1 MQANKEEGEIIAHQ
15 EKYWSRFASTY
26 VNDQEYVVGRD
37 ILQLLIQRLSKERDL
52 GDVIEFGC
60 GTGYFTQTIAKN
72 AKHVIATDLSDEML
86 EKARISLREFQNV
99 TIQKVNCEDTFF
111 PSGRFDTVFMA
122 NLLHV
127 VVNPIKTLQE
137 SHQILRDRGLLLVVD
152 FTGYSM
158 KWFEKT
164 KLGIRYLM
172 KWGMPPRH
180 AQNNLSPEK
189 ITSFVEN
196 VDFIV
201 EEVQTIGD
209 KVKALYLRAKK

>member
-1 MQANKEEGEIIAHQ
+1 M
-15 EKYWSRFASTY
+15 
-26 VNDQEYVVGRD
+26 
-37 ILQLLIQRLSKERDL
+37 

-60 GTGYFTQTIAKN
+60 GTGYFTQVIAKN

-86 EKARISLREFQNV
+86 EKAKITLKEFRNV
-99 TIQKVNCEDTFF
+99 TIQKTNCEDTSF

-122 NLLHV
+122 NLIHV

-137 SHQILRDRGLLLVVD
+137 SHQILRDGGLLLIID

-158 KWFEKT
+158 KWFEKI
-164 KLGIRYLM
+164 KLGIRYLI

-189 ITSFVEN
+189 IISFVEN
-196 VDFIV
+196 VDFNV
-201 EEVQTIGD
+201 EEVQLIGY
-209 KVKALYLRAKK
+209 KAKALYLRARK